1 MKKKIFICL
10 FLSQISF
17 AQRGTPVDGV
27 DYVSDPWSIGNII
40 LWVIIIAALGY
51 SGLKSLAKS
60 KAEKELRDKQN
71 KDNNL

>member
-27 DYVSDPWSIGNII
+27 DYVSDPWSTGNII
-40 LWVIIIAALGY
+40 LWVIIIAVLGY

-60 KAEKELRDKQN
+60 EAEKELRDKQN
-71 KDNNL
+71 KDREL